1 MARPS
6 RPRQPGTTL
15 QAGDEMTGQ
24 LKAAGPVAIHGTF
37 KGPIEVTGDLLV
49 GPTGFCE
56 GDLRAASLGIE
67 GQVVGDV
74 EVENLT
80 IRPTG
85 KLFGKAT
92 YKNLALQDGGV
103 MVSDKRRMRLP

>member
-1 MARPS
+1 
-6 RPRQPGTTL
+6 
-15 QAGDEMTGQ
+15 MTGQ